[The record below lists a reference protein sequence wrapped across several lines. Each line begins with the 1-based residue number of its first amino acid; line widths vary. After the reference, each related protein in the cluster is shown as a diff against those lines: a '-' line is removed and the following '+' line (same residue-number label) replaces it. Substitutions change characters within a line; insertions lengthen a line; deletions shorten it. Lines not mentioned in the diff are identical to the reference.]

1 MSGTLSRLMHALAL
15 LPPSWSSWTVGGEA
29 TVRDGGFRLSF
40 VYPAPFGVTKLK
52 SFITRNA
59 IRDQ

>member
-15 LPPSWSSWTVGGEA
+15 LPPSWTVGGGV